1 MIASLGMYDRAET
14 AAANDRFWALIR
26 DALRAKGLAAPEDL
40 VRGEGAYWAAWQD
53 PKLVLSQTCGFPF
66 RARLHDKVTL
76 VATPDYGLE
85 GCPPGYYASVFVA
98 RAEDGRCLPEFRQA
112 RFAYN
117 EALSQSGWAAPQ
129 NHAAT
134 MGFHFA
140 TLVETGSHR
149 GSALAVAEGRADLA
163 QLIIGRGPRVPT
175 FGKIRSVID
184 QRGEMFNRQRQLPRR
199 HGLAPAFQQK
209 VHRGRSGFRPFDP
222 DFLFDS
228 PRPFGIGGLQPV
240 KQIIQFDALAKGSR
254 STEDQR
260 QKCRNDKVVKLCPN
274 FHNRKVAYG
283 AENSSP
289 RRITMERWM
298 SEVISAAVAALAAKM
313 SDGFSAGIA
322 KFVIPGHGAIMID
335 ADGARA
341 GDDEADVTL
350 TAEADVFRAILEGEM
365 NPTAAFMTGKLTV
378 DGSMGL
384 AMQLGAALA

>member
-1 MIASLGMYDRAET
+1 MQARGKPGDGLGYPGGIGMYSLHGFSHLKRLFGAIQLFENHRKPRKRPKM
-14 AAANDRFWALIR
+14 ARVQR
-26 DALRAKGLAAPEDL
+26 QGLANI
-40 VRGEGAYWAAWQD
+40 GQ
-53 PKLVLSQTCGFPF
+53 
-66 RARLHDKVTL
+66 
-76 VATPDYGLE
+76 
-85 GCPPGYYASVFVA
+85 
-98 RAEDGRCLPEFRQA
+98 
-112 RFAYN
+112 
-117 EALSQSGWAAPQ
+117 
-129 NHAAT
+129 
-134 MGFHFA
+134 
-140 TLVETGSHR
+140 
-149 GSALAVAEGRADLA
+149 GRADLA

>member
-129 NHAAT
+129 NHAAA

-163 QLIIGRGPRVPT
+163 AL
-175 FGKIRSVID
+175 
-184 QRGEMFNRQRQLPRR
+184 
-199 HGLAPAFQQK
+199 
-209 VHRGRSGFRPFDP
+209 
-222 DFLFDS
+222 
-228 PRPFGIGGLQPV
+228 
-240 KQIIQFDALAKGSR
+240 DALTWSMLQRWEPAAASLRVVARTAPTPALPYIAAKGA
-254 STEDQR
+254 D
-260 QKCRNDKVVKLCPN
+260 
-274 FHNRKVAYG
+274 
-283 AENSSP
+283 AETSFAALA
-289 RRITMERWM
+289 
-298 SEVISAAVAALAAKM
+298 AAVAALSAQDRETLSLRGVVRIAA
-313 SDGFSAGIA
+313 ARYLA
-322 KFVIPGHGAIMID
+322 VPIP
-335 ADGARA
+335 
-341 GDDEADVTL
+341 
-350 TAEADVFRAILEGEM
+350 
-365 NPTAAFMTGKLTV
+365 PTPEQVAQNA
-378 DGSMGL
+378 
-384 AMQLGAALA
+384 